1 MKALLESKDLWRFIE
16 DTATTPVQRK
26 EESEDAFEERLS
38 KYRSKKAKAK
48 SVIISNVSEEIVL
61 DLECVANAR
70 DAWTFLQQKYQVE
83 GMARRCA
90 VFLDWVNHTFDGK
103 DLEKFCSGYT
113 RKLNAMDHVGL
124 KVDEELRVYLFI
136 SKIDPFFET
145 LAMSLREKMRDWK
158 TTDDSLPFTVNQ
170 VISKILDEHEQKS
183 HSLTLRSNLSKQKS
197 SNKSTSDQRC
207 THCQSPTHSAEKCW
221 HLHPSK
227 APKNWKPPK
236 CMKQD
241 CQIKNQESTN
251 KEASQ
256 NQDNQPNF
264 SLIASATAFS
274 AKTAAPTW
282 ILDSGASTHMCNDAS
297 MVIGM
302 QPADTE
308 IQLGANTCR
317 SKGIGNV
324 NLIADTSH
332 GQRHITLTGV
342 LYVPDLVVN
351 LLSMTLL
358 MERGAFYNS
367 RDNTLT
373 DGHGTTVAE
382 FSYMD
387 RLPCMKLAQLDQSN
401 NKALT
406 SKELSTSTAN
416 VDLWHQRFGHAAD
429 VSSFQNAVTGMK
441 IKGATEMAPCHTC
454 KESTAQRI
462 ISRVSSLTPTNF
474 KACEAWNVDVV
485 TVNTTG
491 RGRENYFVLF
501 TDSVSSYRK
510 VYFSPTKDAAAYFL
524 QQHATYIQNRTGQK
538 VKRLHVDGGR
548 EFSRSKEW
556 AKDEGIQWIET
567 TPHNSESNGRAEASN
582 KTVTIL
588 ARKLLL
594 HSGLSKGFWPDA
606 VETAVFILNRMP
618 TRRLAS
624 KSPHQII
631 AEALHWTPLLPY
643 VGNLRAFGSTAL
655 VLDQSI
661 ARGDKFSSRAKKGI
675 LVGFEADNIC
685 KIWIPAEHKVVRS
698 TNVTFDETSIGITSV
713 GGEPQSPEFG
723 GESVAP
729 LGGDTLGGDSDS
741 DSDSHDADSQNAD
754 SMQQQMG
761 ELQTPVPELGAQQD
775 VITPAVTRRSRR
787 QMKESRAA
795 KESREYLESQHQ
807 RLPPGAFYAFT
818 AAPQKSQF
826 NEPSTFKAAM
836 KSPHA
841 DQWKSACEAELKS
854 LEENQAWT
862 LVDPPKEAS
871 VIKGRWVFKVKTN
884 ADGQPQKFKARWVA
898 KGFTQKQGIDYDDTY
913 ASVVRPSSVKILL
926 TIAATKNWTIK
937 QFDIMTAFLNAKLD
951 KPVYVQQPH
960 GFEKDNKVCL
970 LRRALYGLKQS
981 PLLWFKAFSEY
992 LDHLDFRPIEGDPC
1006 VFQHETGAL
1015 LTVHVDDLA
1024 ITAPEDQQIDEIA
1037 ASLSQH
1043 FKMHSLGDIHYYL
1056 GCKIVR
1062 DRSQRKIWMLQD
1074 AYINS
1079 LAGKY
1084 NLQDCSLSEIPM
1096 DCSTTLFKAGEDY
1109 QASDNLKQRYQ
1120 SLIGA
1125 LMWPSVVTRIDI
1137 AYSVGILSRFLTN
1150 PTEEHLAAA
1159 YKVLRY
1165 LVHSA
1170 SHGLEIDGTRP
1181 LQLEAYTDA
1190 SYGGTEEDRRSVGGY
1205 LLTLCGSP
1213 ITWKT
1218 GRQPIITT
1226 SSTEAEYVALSLTAK
1241 EVITTARFLQGFK
1254 TVDMQFPVTIHE
1266 DNQPSI
1272 KIALNENGSAK
1283 RTRHMDIRFHF
1294 IRQEVNAGKIK
1305 IEWIPT
1311 AKQAADGLTKSL
1323 PKVAFQKFTS
1333 LARLVDTDSSGPKTL
1348 SFRG

>member
-643 VGNLRAFGSTAL
+643 VGNLRAFGSTAF

-675 LVGFEADNIC
+675 LVGFEADNIY

-787 QMKESRAA
+787 QMKES
-795 KESREYLESQHQ
+795 
-807 RLPPGAFYAFT
+807 
-818 AAPQKSQF
+818 
-826 NEPSTFKAAM
+826 
-836 KSPHA
+836 
-841 DQWKSACEAELKS
+841 
-854 LEENQAWT
+854 
-862 LVDPPKEAS
+862 
-871 VIKGRWVFKVKTN
+871 
-884 ADGQPQKFKARWVA
+884 
-898 KGFTQKQGIDYDDTY
+898 
-913 ASVVRPSSVKILL
+913 
-926 TIAATKNWTIK
+926 
-937 QFDIMTAFLNAKLD
+937 
-951 KPVYVQQPH
+951 
-960 GFEKDNKVCL
+960 
-970 LRRALYGLKQS
+970 RALYGLKQS